1 MHQESE
7 ERLVP
12 VVARPA
18 GPDADPLDVRPA
30 AAAAMDAIRVALET
44 RAGTDAGVTGPGSPA
59 ELAVRCMRR
68 LSDGLSPL
76 PEGD

>member
-12 VVARPA
+12 VVAKPA

-30 AAAAMDAIRVALET
+30 AAAAMDAIRVVLET
-44 RAGTDAGVTGPGSPA
+44 WAGTDAGGTGPGSPA
-59 ELAVRCMRR
+59 ELAVRCLRR
-68 LSDGLSPL
+68 LSGGLSLL